1 MPPLT
6 LDGTTGVSAVQTGAV
21 ESGDLFAGF
30 ANGIT
35 SVTEFRLT
43 ANLVG
48 VDQIISSN
56 IEKTD
61 DPSSGSIGPD
71 VIESSGVFT
80 FPSTGVWII
89 IANASISSS
98 GDPFSALATEVSVD
112 GGSSFVERAR
122 SLDGNR
128 QTASTGAQVS
138 STVIINVDN
147 ISNVQVL
154 FRKASFE
161 SDTELFG
168 NPDVNQTHFAFIR
181 LGDAQ

>member
-1 MPPLT
+1 MPT
-6 LDGTTGVSAVQTGAV
+6 VITGTDGINQVQAGAV

-48 VDQIISSN
+48 VNQIISSN

-98 GDPFSALATEVSVD
+98 NDPFNALSTEVSVD

-154 FRKASFE
+154 FRTSSFA

-168 NPDVNQTHFAFIR
+168 NPDENQTHFTFIR
-181 LGDAQ
+181 LGGAQ